1 MLKLIN
7 ILPRKSRV
15 CLKLNMEKNT
25 ESRGENFVHV
35 TQKFLPHFPCAT
47 FSLCDNVCV

>member
-15 CLKLNMEKNT
+15 YLKLYVERNT
-25 ESRGENFVHV
+25 ESCGEDFVHV
-35 TQKFLPHFPCAT
+35 AQKFLPYFPGAT
-47 FSLCDNVCV
+47 FSLCNNVCV